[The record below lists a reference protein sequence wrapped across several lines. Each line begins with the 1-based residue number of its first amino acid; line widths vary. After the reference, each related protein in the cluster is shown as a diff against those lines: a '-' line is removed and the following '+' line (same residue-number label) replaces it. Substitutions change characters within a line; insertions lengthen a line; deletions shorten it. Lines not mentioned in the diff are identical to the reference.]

1 MILSGPRRKP
11 WAMGTLAVLSLL
23 LAPCGG
29 PCDRRDRPADPTT
42 ARLMA
47 IGGPASESLP
57 AFDGDGPS
65 AAPLEMDP
73 AILEEEEDGEGF
85 EAPSLAGQPSPF
97 APPPADSLGAM
108 DGDRNHNN
116 SGRSAR
122 SPLLRC

>member
-1 MILSGPRRKP
+1 
-11 WAMGTLAVLSLL
+11 MGTLAVLFIL

-29 PCDRRDRPADPTT
+29 PCDRRNRPADPTT

-47 IGGPASESLP
+47 IGGPASESWP
-57 AFDGDGPS
+57 SFDGDGPG

-73 AILEEEEDGEGF
+73 AILEDEEDGEGS
-85 EAPSLAGQPSPF
+85 ENPSITGQPSPF
-97 APPPADSLGAM
+97 APPPAESLGAM
-108 DGDRNHNN
+108 DGDRHHDD